1 MSIFKKQSKVFRL
14 KSAALMFLA
23 MAGNGFGQ
31 STWEAQEQIYRV
43 NSIASV
49 TYGNNQFL
57 AVGKAEIPDGCYRCY
72 GTREFTSVLTSTDG
86 KSWTTRSLG
95 ITGNL
100 NSVAF
105 VNNQF
110 VAVGD
115 SGRIYISPDGATW
128 AAQNSGAPDRLT
140 SVAYGNGQ
148 YVVVSYKAGILSSP
162 DGTVWEKTYS
172 DSTTYFHSVTYGNN
186 QFVAV
191 GYYGV
196 IFTSPDGVNWT
207 KQNSGLIETSNRYH
221 YLTSV
226 IHAEGKFVA
235 VGGESDHSP
244 GSTGPTPLVLT
255 SIDGVTWKVDIIG
268 KDSYLSSVVHGN
280 GRFVAV
286 GSEGTIQTSLD
297 GMTWA
302 RQTSSATRFLSSVAY
317 GNRMFM
323 AVVDWPFGILT
334 STADDENCKATDM
347 GNGSIAF
354 EVKLPTYQQY
364 VEIFVRQNG
373 IQNVAQNIV
382 DKFENNYDGTVTY
395 KYVGIGY
402 KAGDVVE
409 YRFYSYASNS
419 QGVFTPGPIENSW
432 NTLTVSQSSYI
443 APVTKD
449 ASLILSSYCCGFVP
463 DRNFGSNSTVDAGT
477 YHHTTKGAF
486 GFSLGVVPSGKVVTE
501 ALLVLPAISSA
512 GGGVGS
518 VDINKIDNSASWQ
531 ESTVTWNNAP
541 SYTYFNTF
549 KLPAQ
554 GSASLD
560 ITELVSAAVSMGE
573 DEISIMMTPVTNN
586 YFVNSKEN
594 SSGKAAYLYIKTR

>member
-1 MSIFKKQSKVFRL
+1 MSIFKTQSKVYRP
-14 KSAALMFLA
+14 KSTALMFLA
-23 MAGNGFGQ
+23 LAGISFGQ
-31 STWEAQEQIYRV
+31 SKWEVQDQIYRV
-43 NSIASV
+43 NSITSV

-72 GTREFTSVLTSTDG
+72 GTREFTSILASADG

-115 SGRIYISPDGATW
+115 SGRIFISTDGASW
-128 AAQNSGAPDRLT
+128 AAQNSGTPDRLT

-148 YVVVSYKAGILSSP
+148 YVVVSYKAGILSST
-162 DGTVWEKTYS
+162 DGAVWTKTYS
-172 DSTTYFHSVTYGNN
+172 DNTTYFQSVTYGNN

-191 GYYGV
+191 GYYGL
-196 IFTSPDGVNWT
+196 IFTSSDGVNWT
-207 KQNSGLIETSNRYH
+207 KQNSGLIETDNRYH

-226 IHAEGKFVA
+226 TYGKGKFVA
-235 VGGESDHSP
+235 VGGESDHGP
-244 GSTGPTPLVLT
+244 GVTGPTPLVLT
-255 SIDGVTWKVDIIG
+255 STDGVTWKSDIIG
-268 KDSYLSSVVHGN
+268 KDSFLSSVVHGN

-286 GSEGTIQTSLD
+286 GSEGAIHTSPD
-297 GMTWA
+297 GTTWTK
-302 RQTSSATRFLSSVAY
+302 QNLGTTKHLPSAAY
-317 GNRMFM
+317 GNGMFM
-323 AVVDWPFGILT
+323 AVQEPNVILT
-334 STADDENCKATDM
+334 SKSDNENCKATDM
-347 GNGSIAF
+347 GNGTIVF
-354 EVKLPTYQQY
+354 EVKLPMSQQY
-364 VEIFVRQNG
+364 VEVFVRQNG

-382 DKFENNYDGTVTY
+382 DKVDYNHDGTVTY
-395 KYVGIGY
+395 KYVGSGY

-409 YRFYSYASNS
+409 YRFYSYAPNS

-432 NTLTVSQSSYI
+432 NKLTVSLSSYI

-463 DRNFGSNSTVDAGT
+463 DRNFGSSSTVDAGT
-477 YHHTTKGAF
+477 YHHTAKGAF

-501 ALLVLPAISSA
+501 ALLVLPGISSA
-512 GGGVGS
+512 GGSVGS
-518 VDINKIDNSASWQ
+518 VDINKVNNSASWQ

-554 GSASLD
+554 GAASID

-573 DEISIMMTPVTNN
+573 SEISIMMTPVTNN
-586 YFVNSKEN
+586 YFVDSKEN
-594 SSGKAAYLYIKTR
+594 ASGKSAYIYIKTR